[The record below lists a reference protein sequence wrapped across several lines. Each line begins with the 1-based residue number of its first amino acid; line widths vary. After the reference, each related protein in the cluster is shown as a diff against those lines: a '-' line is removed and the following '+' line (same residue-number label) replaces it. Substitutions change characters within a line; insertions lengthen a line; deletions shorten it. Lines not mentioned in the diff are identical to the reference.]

1 MGDGLKLVLQRVERA
16 KEQRA
21 DLERE
26 MRAWAKAGA
35 YEVVSH
41 FDEQSGYTIF
51 RLESVAE
58 ATPKI
63 TALIAETIHSLR
75 TALDN
80 LAYQLFL
87 VCRTD
92 PADEGEHVF
101 FPIYDD
107 TKPLKSNPFR
117 PVKSFR
123 NEIVDMFRKI
133 NPCKTGNHLLWVLH
147 RLDIVDKHRRILT
160 CTLVHNS
167 VYFRDAQKQLLIEAG
182 YPDMLPVLELWA
194 ARFLTSPRTGKR
206 AQVGDVLFVGMP
218 GDEEVNKKLKFTFD
232 ISFDEPGIIEG
243 ESIVKTI
250 DEMVVLVEGI
260 VSSFE
265 PFLI

>member
-1 MGDGLKLVLQRVERA
+1 MRSW
-16 KEQRA
+16 A
-21 DLERE
+21 D
-26 MRAWAKAGA
+26 AGA
-35 YEVVSH
+35 Y
-41 FDEQSGYTIF
+41 
-51 RLESVAE
+51 RVASQLDPNTGQTLFYLDNV
-58 ATPKI
+58 AAASPKI
-63 TALIAETIHSLR
+63 TALIAEMIHSLR

-87 VCRTD
+87 ICRTD

-107 TKPLKSNPFR
+107 TKPSKSDPFR

-123 NEIVDMFRKI
+123 DEIVDVFRKV

-160 CTLVHNS
+160 STLVHHS
-167 VYFRDAQKQLLIEAG
+167 VFVRDALRQLLVNTGDSELLPLIE
-182 YPDMLPVLELWA
+182 LPPP
-194 ARFLTSPRTGKR
+194 FLTSTRTGKR
-206 AQVGDVLFVGMP
+206 AQVGDVLFVGQP

-232 ISFDEPGIIEG
+232 ISFAEPGIIEG
-243 ESIVKTI
+243 KSIVATI
-250 DEMVVLVEGI
+250 DEMVILVEGI
-260 VSSFE
+260 ISSFE

>member
-1 MGDGLKLVLQRVERA
+1 MGDGLKLVMQRVERA

-21 DLERE
+21 DLELE
-26 MRAWAKAGA
+26 MRAWAKTGA

-41 FDEQSGYTIF
+41 FDDQSGYTFF
-51 RLESVAE
+51 RLNSVA
-58 ATPKI
+58 AASPKM

-92 PADEGEHVF
+92 PADEGERVY

-107 TKPLKSNPFR
+107 TKPLKTDPFR
-117 PVKSFR
+117 PVESFR
-123 NEIVDMFRKI
+123 NEIVDVFRKI
-133 NPCKTGNHLLWVLH
+133 NPCKTWNPMLWVLH
-147 RLDIVDKHRRILT
+147 RLDIIDKHRRILT
-160 CTLVHNS
+160 CTLVHHS
-167 VYFRDAQKQLLIEAG
+167 LYIGEAMKQLLGETG
-182 YPDMLPVLELWA
+182 YADMIPVIGL
-194 ARFLTSPRTGKR
+194 RSQFLTSTRTGKR
-206 AQVGDVLFVGMP
+206 AQVGDILFVGMP
-218 GDEEVNKKLKFTFD
+218 GDEEVNKKLQFTFD
-232 ISFDEPGIIEG
+232 ISFAEPGIIEG
-243 ESIVKTI
+243 QSIVKTI